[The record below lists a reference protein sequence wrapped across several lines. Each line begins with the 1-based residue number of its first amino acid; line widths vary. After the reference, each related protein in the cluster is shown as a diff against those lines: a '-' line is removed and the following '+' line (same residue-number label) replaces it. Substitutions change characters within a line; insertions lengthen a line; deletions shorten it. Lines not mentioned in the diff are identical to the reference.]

1 MYFTGVVLKS
11 LSMKRLLLIILIASF
26 ASAAR
31 TQSAADTGFAR
42 QKQYIDSLTLSI
54 DNNKQLTA
62 NLFTGELMYGSFRAN
77 CYYMVG
83 SGIISKMECFFNDST
98 AGKKILYYN
107 QENIPVKISDRGQL
121 YYYADNKLFHP
132 DGRPVK
138 PYIAKDMV
146 FFSQEIS
153 KLLLAIMN

>member
-1 MYFTGVVLKS
+1 
-11 LSMKRLLLIILIASF
+11 MKRLLLITLIAF
-26 ASAAR
+26 IASAAR
-31 TQSAADTGFAR
+31 TQSASDTGFAR
-42 QKQYIDSLTLSI
+42 QKQYIDSLTLAI
-54 DNNKQLTA
+54 DNNKTLTS

-77 CYYMVG
+77 CYYVVG

-121 YYYADNKLFHP
+121 YYYAGNKLFYP
-132 DGRPVK
+132 DGRLVK
-138 PYIAKDMV
+138 QYIAKDMV

>member
-1 MYFTGVVLKS
+1 M
-11 LSMKRLLLIILIASF
+11 
-26 ASAAR
+26 SALQAQ
-31 TQSAADTGFAR
+31 TSADTGFAR
-42 QKQYIDSLTLSI
+42 QKQHIDSLTLSI
-54 DNNKQLTA
+54 DNNKQLTS

-77 CYYMVG
+77 CYYVVG

-121 YYYADNKLFHP
+121 YYYAGNILFHD
-132 DGRPVK
+132 DGRKVK
-138 PYIAKDMV
+138 SYVAKDMI

>member
-1 MYFTGVVLKS
+1 
-11 LSMKRLLLIILIASF
+11 MKRLLLIILIAF
-26 ASAAR
+26 VASVGRA
-31 TQSAADTGFAR
+31 QSAADTGFAR
-42 QKQYIDSLTLSI
+42 QKQYIDSLTLAI
-54 DNNKQLTA
+54 DSNKLLTS

-77 CYYMVG
+77 CYYIVG
-83 SGIISKMECFFNDST
+83 SGIISKMECFFKDST

-121 YYYADNKLFHP
+121 YYYAGNTLFYA

-138 PYIAKDMV
+138 PYISKDMI